1 MDDGD
6 PHDEIVRLEAQIEAL
21 TAQIESCRK
30 YILAG
35 RIAMAGGAIIFG
47 AMFLGAIRF
56 DVTVMMASIA
66 ALLLGIVVWG
76 SNSST
81 EKQAAEDLAKAEA
94 NRAALIGLID
104 LRLVAERPTL
114 H

>member
-6 PHDEIVRLEAQIEAL
+6 PHDEIVRLEARIEAL

-35 RIAMAGGAIIFG
+35 RITMAGGVIIFA

-81 EKQAAEDLAKAEA
+81 EKQAAEELAEA
-94 NRAALIGLID
+94 EASRAALIGLID